1 MCEARV
7 IIQSSNGEELEAID
21 DVTTIVP
28 ENGALKL
35 YDLYGGH
42 RTVEAALKEVRL
54 LDHTVILSAQ

>member
-7 IIQSSNGEELEAID
+7 VIEAADGSEIETID

-28 ENGALKL
+28 ENGMLKL

-42 RTVEAALKEVRL
+42 RAVEASLKEVRL
-54 LDHTVILSAQ
+54 LDHVVVLSTR